1 MNQSAAGEGSSA
13 LQDPHAKIKATEAIF
28 IMVEMLFI
36 TYAPSSKVQE
46 GNNRQETPG
55 LSTVLLRRHC
65 DINL

>member
-36 TYAPSSKVQE
+36 TYAPSSVQKATTGRKHPWIE
-46 GNNRQETPG
+46 YRVTSSS
-55 LSTVLLRRHC
+55 L
-65 DINL
+65 